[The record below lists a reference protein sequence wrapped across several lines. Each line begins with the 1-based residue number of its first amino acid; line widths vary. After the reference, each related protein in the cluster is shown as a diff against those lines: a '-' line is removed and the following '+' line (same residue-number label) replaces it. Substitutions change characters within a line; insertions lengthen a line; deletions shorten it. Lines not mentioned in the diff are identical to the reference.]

1 MLIQNTI
8 FYTQDWKWHNFLK
21 YLINNLSKYNCLE
34 KILPSEYSYK
44 HSTYGSKKSK
54 KNVNPPTWGVTH
66 NKRIQFARAVRI
78 NSPNYSVLTFLII
91 PNTIYNVP
99 FFGVDFVSLP
109 NSHLLV
115 LDFQP
120 SLKIQNQYN
129 NALLDKLI
137 KLKDHCH
144 SSLPE
149 AEKMSADVA
158 RFFSPGVIWSKLP
171 KEERSDFLIANQLYA
186 SFKEYLDLYLEI
198 LFESK
203 EVKMELQK
211 ELING
216 KNNFLKYRRDNDPE
230 RPMLSS
236 LFGEEFTESLIK
248 EVLFTT

>member
-1 MLIQNTI
+1 M
-8 FYTQDWKWHNFLK
+8 
-21 YLINNLSKYNCLE
+21 NLS
-34 KILPSEYSYK
+34 
-44 HSTYGSKKSK
+44 
-54 KNVNPPTWGVTH
+54 TWGVTH
-66 NKRIQFARAVRI
+66 KKRIQFARAVCI
-78 NSPNYSVLTFLII
+78 NSPNYSVLNFLII

-129 NALLDKLI
+129 NELLEKLI
-137 KLKDHCH
+137 KLKNHCH
-144 SSLPE
+144 SSLPL

-171 KEERSDFLIANQLYA
+171 KEERSDFLIANQLYT
-186 SFKEYLDLYLEI
+186 SFKEYLNLYLEI

-203 EVKMELQK
+203 EANMELQK

-216 KNNFLKYRRDNDPE
+216 QNNYLKYRRDNDPA

-236 LFGEEFTESLIK
+236 LFGKEFTESLIK